1 MVCEL
6 HLSKSIILESQYAY
20 FSNNHLKFQF

>member
-6 HLSKSIILESQYAY
+6 HLNKSIILESQYAY
-20 FSNNHLKFQF
+20 FLNNHLKFQF